1 MRRDYIGGN
10 AQHEHGAMKIK
21 TAGERDYTLGALAN
35 CVFVAPDELHRFRNT
50 SPDELKFLYLIP
62 KPPSA
67 DL

>member
-1 MRRDYIGGN
+1 
-10 AQHEHGAMKIK
+10 MKIK